1 MSKIKSNIVN
11 ITLNTKIGYNLLK
24 KRFDNTVLMYHGVSE
39 QPCPYNKRHTLK
51 KDFIKHL
58 IFLKKNCNIITLN
71 QFFNNEFKKDKINV
85 ALTFDDG
92 YWNNFSIAKPILEEL
107 KVPATFFITGIN
119 NTNENYLWADFV
131 DILANSNLKRNLKI
145 NSSDF
150 ELKNKTYCLANTNKS
165 LHEFIKHEKAEY
177 ETKISLFNNVSTVE
191 KAIILN
197 EKNKEFWKLM
207 DDNEIIE
214 TSKSNF
220 INIQSHGFYHNNL
233 GTINLEL
240 ALKEGL
246 ESKKYL
252 ENLTQKTIDTI
263 GFPDGS
269 YTKDFLDEI
278 EKFGISK
285 FTAAEGFLFDFEHND
300 NRILDRKGMYD
311 VGEAHNQIFNA
322 IKSEI

>member
-39 QPCPYNKRHTLK
+39 LPCPYNKRHTLK

-71 QFFNNEFKKDKINV
+71 QFFNKEFKEDKINV

-145 NSSDF
+145 NSSYF
-150 ELKNKTYCLANTNKS
+150 
-165 LHEFIKHEKAEY
+165 
-177 ETKISLFNNVSTVE
+177 
-191 KAIILN
+191 
-197 EKNKEFWKLM
+197 
-207 DDNEIIE
+207 
-214 TSKSNF
+214 
-220 INIQSHGFYHNNL
+220 
-233 GTINLEL
+233 
-240 ALKEGL
+240 
-246 ESKKYL
+246 
-252 ENLTQKTIDTI
+252 
-263 GFPDGS
+263 
-269 YTKDFLDEI
+269 
-278 EKFGISK
+278 
-285 FTAAEGFLFDFEHND
+285 
-300 NRILDRKGMYD
+300 
-311 VGEAHNQIFNA
+311 
-322 IKSEI
+322 

>member
-1 MSKIKSNIVN
+1 MSKIKSIIVN

-71 QFFNNEFKKDKINV
+71 QFFNKEFKEDKINV

-131 DILANSNLKRNLKI
+131 DILAKSKLKKNIYLDEL
-145 NSSDF
+145 NF
-150 ELKNKTYCLANTNKS
+150 ELRNNSYYLENSKQA
-165 LHEFIKHEKAEY
+165 LHQIIKHEKADY
-177 ETKISLFNNVSTVE
+177 ETKISLFNNVSTEE
-191 KAIILN
+191 KSIILN
-197 EKNKEFWKLM
+197 DENKEFWKLM
-207 DDNEIIE
+207 ADSEIIE
-214 TSKSNF
+214 TAKSKY
-220 INIQSHGFYHNNL
+220 IDIQSHGFYHNNL
-233 GTINLEL
+233 GTIELEL
-240 ALKEGL
+240 ALKEGI

-252 ENLTQKTIDTI
+252 ENLTQKKIDTI

-269 YTKDFLDEI
+269 YTKDFLDKI

-285 FTAAEGFLFDFEHND
+285 FTAAEGFLLDFERDD

-311 VGEAHNQIFNA
+311 VGESSNQLYNSIV
-322 IKSEI
+322 KS